1 MASPADNRPDGVPG
15 TRKRVVVLGG
25 GFGGLSAVRAMRKLD
40 AEIILVDR
48 HAYNTFQPL
57 LYQVATAGLNPGDIT
72 YFLRSRHARQQNM
85 RFIKG
90 DVLGVDPLARRVDLD
105 QGLSVDYDY
114 LVVATGVT
122 TNYFGVPGAEE
133 HALALYTRA
142 QALAVRD
149 KMFTDLE
156 RAARQH
162 QPHDLRVVVVGG
174 GATGVEMA
182 GSLAELRNQS
192 AAALYPEL
200 DTDRMHITLVEM
212 APQLLS
218 PFPARSQRY
227 ARRALEKRG
236 VQLLLSTTVKEVR
249 PDGVVVDDGEFI
261 EAGMVIWASGIKVP
275 EMVGEWGLP
284 QGRAGR
290 IDVGPDLRVKGFDN
304 IFAVGDIAISPEVLP
319 QLAQPA
325 LQGGKH
331 VGKQIGRL
339 LEGEETEA
347 FRYFD
352 EGILAT
358 IGRSSAVAKIPY
370 LPPINGFPAWLIWL
384 FVHIMYLLGNRNR
397 FATIANLSV
406 RYLSWSRSHNAIV
419 GEVETP
425 TQPRADQPVVDA
437 DAPSEHRVAAG

>member
-1 MASPADNRPDGVPG
+1 MASPAHTQPHVVRGD
-15 TRKRVVVLGG
+15 RKRVVVLGG
-25 GFGGLSAVRAMRKLD
+25 GFGGLAAVRAMTKLEAD
-40 AEIILVDR
+40 VVLVDR

-72 YFLRSRHARQQNM
+72 YFLRSRRAHQKNLQ
-85 RFIKG
+85 FVKG
-90 DVLGVDPLARRVDLD
+90 DVRRVDPVARRVDLD
-105 QGLSVDYDY
+105 KGLSLDYDY

-156 RAARQH
+156 RAVRQQ
-162 QPHDLRVVVVGG
+162 QPHDLRVLVVGG

-182 GSLAELRNQS
+182 GSLAELRNNS
-192 AAALYPEL
+192 ARTLYPEL
-200 DTDRMHITLVEM
+200 DIDRMHITLVEM
-212 APQLLS
+212 APQLLT
-218 PFPARSQRY
+218 PFPRRSQRY

-236 VQLLLSTTVKEVR
+236 VQLRLSTMVKEVR

-261 EAGMVIWASGIKVP
+261 HAGLVIWASGIKVP
-275 EMVGEWGLP
+275 ETISEWGLP
-284 QGRAGR
+284 QGKGGR
-290 IDVGPDLRVKGFDN
+290 IDVGPDLRVKGFDDV
-304 IFAVGDIAISPEVLP
+304 FAVGDIAVSPEALA

-331 VGKQIGRL
+331 AGKQIGRL
-339 LEGEETEA
+339 LEGKPTEE
-347 FRYFD
+347 FHYFD

-370 LPPINGFPAWLIWL
+370 LPPINGFLAWLIWL

-397 FATIANLSV
+397 IATIVNLSV

-425 TQPRADQPVVDA
+425 SLPGADQPALDA
-437 DAPSEHRVAAG
+437 DAPSEERAVAG